1 MGKFGR
7 LRGEVVFV
15 VLEIVRRSLNSN
27 SDFSTHVIPHLCP
40 PRRRSPWWTRW
51 YFRRNRTPLRKHAVG
66 HDVLPACRSVSM
78 GSISSIAKCIV
89 QKGASGAVGMS
100 FNLEIAS
107 DAFTAAFYGKF
118 LGGKATFEEAAAHAR
133 NAMRAFPTR
142 KPKFNTTVDIG
153 DFISP
158 LTFWDLTVSPK
169 KEIIFIL
176 TASKVNSLL
185 INDESKSLAA
195 KRRSYC

>member
-7 LRGEVVFV
+7 LRGEVMFV

-27 SDFSTHVIPHLCP
+27 SDFSTHVILHLCP
-40 PRRRSPWWTRW
+40 PRRRNPWWTRW
-51 YFRRNRTPLRKHAVG
+51 YFNRKRIPLRKHGVG
-66 HDVLPACRSVSM
+66 QDVLPACRSVSM

-89 QKGASGAVGMS
+89 QNGASGAVGMS
-100 FNLEIAS
+100 FNLLETAS

-158 LTFWDLTVSPK
+158 LTFRDLTVSPK
-169 KEIIFIL
+169 KEITFIL
-176 TASKVNSLL
+176 TASSVL